1 MRFTRHFILAA
12 ALCALFVGG
21 AAAQGDPEVEN
32 LEVVFWP
39 EFDTPDMLII
49 YRITLSESTALP
61 ASVSVP
67 IPSEVGSPHAVA
79 VADRDGSLYMTP
91 YTLEEQGDWVIVTL
105 EASTTVA
112 RVEFYA
118 DLEIE
123 GENRSFI
130 FEWPGGLDVGE
141 FSYDFQQP
149 AGAGEP
155 TIDPPFEAS
164 RSGLYGLTYF
174 SGTLG
179 ALDADSTTSIQLSYI
194 RQESGLTADFIQ
206 QGPPLGRPDATQGE
220 TPDVT
225 VVLMWIGIG
234 LAAVLIVVVAFM
246 LIRLRQE
253 RESNARPRRR
263 QRSRGRPEE
272 QDQLDAAT
280 VFCHSCVRQAGASDR
295 YCRSCGSQLRR

>member
-1 MRFTRHFILAA
+1 MRLLRHLMLAA
-12 ALCALFVGG
+12 VLCALFAGG

-39 EFDTPDMLII
+39 EFDTPDVLVI
-49 YRITLSESTALP
+49 YRIALSESTALP
-61 ASVSVP
+61 ANVSVP
-67 IPSEVGSPHAVA
+67 IPAEVGTPHAVA

-118 DLEIE
+118 ELEIE
-123 GENRSFI
+123 GENRSFT
-130 FEWPGGLDVGE
+130 FDWPGGLDVGE

-149 AGAGEP
+149 VGAGEP
-155 TIDPPFEAS
+155 TIDPPPEAS

-179 ALDADSTTSIQLSYI
+179 ALDADSTASIQLSYV
-194 RQESGLTADFIQ
+194 RQESGLTTDFIQ

-234 LAAVLIVVVAFM
+234 LAVVLIVGGAFM

-253 RESNARPRRR
+253 RESTSRPRRR
-263 QRSRGRPEE
+263 QRSRGQREE

-280 VFCHSCVRQAGASDR
+280 VFCHSCGRQAGASDR
-295 YCRSCGSQLRR
+295 YCRSCGTQLRR